1 LVFVLILILGSLLQL
16 TPKPHRLKPVLLLSV
31 QLEELDWG
39 RLFEV
44 DIQFA
49 GDLAQGVVEVREVI
63 DGHVADEGA
72 ANFVVACAAM
82 QPAQE
87 DAELNDRGESD
98 Y

>member
-1 LVFVLILILGSLLQL
+1 L
-16 TPKPHRLKPVLLLSV
+16 H
-31 QLEELDWG
+31 WG

-44 DIQFA
+44 DVQFA

-63 DGHVADEGA
+63 DGHIADEGA

-87 DAELNDRGESD
+87 DAELNDRGESSD
-98 Y
+98 